1 MSFSGFLST
10 CQCQL
15 SSYQTGPD
23 LLAINSDLDRTTDD
37 SASINILTMAIPG
50 TPGQDYPILAEV
62 PETDFSCEGRVEGG
76 YYADVTS
83 QCQPFHICA
92 SDGTSLAKFSFL
104 CPNGT
109 LFSQVKHLGQDGAT
123 VKDL

>member
-1 MSFSGFLST
+1 
-10 CQCQL
+10 
-15 SSYQTGPD
+15 
-23 LLAINSDLDRTTDD
+23 LAINSDLDQTTDD
-37 SASINILTMAIPG
+37 SSSINMLTMAIPG

-92 SDGTSLAKFSFL
+92 SDGTSLVKYSFL

-109 LFSQVKHLGQDGAT
+109 LFSQVI
-123 VKDL
+123 

>member
-1 MSFSGFLST
+1 MLFIAGLLSS
-10 CQCQL
+10 CRGQL

-23 LLAINSDLDRTTDD
+23 LLAINSDRDVASDD
-37 SASINILTMAIPG
+37 SSAISMLAMAVPG

-62 PETDFSCEGRVEGG
+62 PETAFSCEGRIEGG
-76 YYADVTS
+76 YYADVES

-92 SDGTSLAKFSFL
+92 NDGSSLAKFSFL

-109 LFSQVKHLGQDGAT
+109 LFNQV
-123 VKDL
+123 